1 LNYTG
6 PKIRLSRR
14 LGLALTPK
22 AEKYLERKPYPPGQ
36 HGFRRRRRLSNY
48 AQQLIEKQ
56 RLRLQYNVNEKQMR
70 NYFAAASRKKG
81 MAGENLV
88 QLLETRLDA
97 VVLRSRFSRTIYQA
111 RQVVVHRHVLVNGK
125 IVKSPSYRVRPGDT
139 VSVREKSRKLRCF
152 NEGVM
157 TTALPPYLNVDE
169 TGYTSELTH
178 IPARTEVPVV
188 CDVQLVVEF
197 YSR

>member
-14 LGLALTPK
+14 VGIALTPK
-22 AEKYLERKPYPPGQ
+22 AEKYLEKKPYPPGQ

-48 AQQLIEKQ
+48 GQQLVEKQ
-56 RLRLQYNVNEKQMR
+56 RLRLQYNISEKQMSG
-70 NYFAAASRKKG
+70 YFAKATRKKG
-81 MAGENLV
+81 QAGENLV

-97 VVLRSRFSRTIYQA
+97 IVLRSRFSRTIYQA
-111 RQVVVHRHVLVNGK
+111 RQVVTHRHILVNDK
-125 IVKSPSYRVRPGDT
+125 TVKSPSYRVKPGDK
-139 VSVREKSRKLRCF
+139 VSVRTRSRKMRCF

-157 TTALPPYLNVDE
+157 TTALPPYLVVDE
-169 TGYTSELTH
+169 TGYTSELTYV
-178 IPARTEVPVV
+178 PPRPEVPVV
-188 CDVQLVVEF
+188 CDVQLVVEY

>member
-1 LNYTG
+1 MKYNG
-6 PKIRLSRR
+6 PKVRLSRR
-14 LGLALTPK
+14 VGIALTPK
-22 AEKYLERKPYPPGQ
+22 ADKYLEKKPYPPGQ

-48 AQQLIEKQ
+48 GQQLIEKQ
-56 RLRLQYNVNEKQMR
+56 RLRLQYNISERQMR
-70 NYFAAASRKKG
+70 NYFIAASRRKG

-97 VVLRSRFSRTIYQA
+97 VVLRSRFARTIYQA
-111 RQVVVHRHVLVNGK
+111 RQVVTHRHILVNDK
-125 IVKSPSYRVRPGDT
+125 LVKSPSYRVKPGDK
-139 VSVREKSRKLRCF
+139 VSVRSHSRKLRCF

-169 TGYTSELTH
+169 TGYGSELTYA
-178 IPARTEVPVV
+178 PPRQEVPVV
-188 CDVQLVVEF
+188 CDVQLVVEY

>member
-1 LNYTG
+1 MKYNG

-22 AEKYLERKPYPPGQ
+22 ADKYLEKKPYPPGQ
-36 HGFRRRRRLSNY
+36 HGFRRRRRMSNY
-48 AQQLIEKQ
+48 GQQLLEKQ
-56 RLRLQYNVNEKQMR
+56 RLRLQYNISEKQMR
-70 NYFAAASRKKG
+70 KYFASAARKKG

-111 RQVVVHRHVLVNGK
+111 RQVVTHRHILVNGK
-125 IVKSPSYRVRPGDT
+125 TVKSPSYRVKPGDE
-139 VSVREKSRKLRCF
+139 VSVKDRSRKLRCF

-157 TTALPPYLNVDE
+157 TTALPPYLTVDDA
-169 TGYTSELTH
+169 GYTSELTH
-178 IPARTEVPVV
+178 VPPRPEVPVV
-188 CDVQLVVEF
+188 CDVQLVVEY

>member
-1 LNYTG
+1 MNYTG

-22 AEKYLERKPYPPGQ
+22 AEKYLEKKPYPPGM
-36 HGFRRRRRLSNY
+36 HGFRRRRRMSNY
-48 AQQLIEKQ
+48 GQQLIEKQ
-56 RLRLQYNVNEKQMR
+56 RLRLQYNISEKQMR
-70 NYFAAASRKKG
+70 NYYKTASRKKG

-88 QLLETRLDA
+88 QLLETRLDS

-111 RQVVVHRHVLVNGK
+111 RQVVTHRHVLVNDK
-125 IVKSPSYRVRPGDT
+125 IVKSPSYRVKPGDK
-139 VSVREKSRKLRCF
+139 VSVRTKSRKLRCF

-157 TTALPPYLNVDE
+157 TTALPAYLNVDE
-169 TGYTSELTH
+169 TGYTSELGYL
-178 IPARTEVPVV
+178 PPRTEVPVV
-188 CDVQLVVEF
+188 CDVQLVVEY

>member
-1 LNYTG
+1 MKYTG
-6 PKIRLSRR
+6 PKIRLSRKVSIP
-14 LGLALTPK
+14 LTPK
-22 AEKYLERKPYPPGQ
+22 ADKYLERKPYPPGQ

-48 AQQLIEKQ
+48 GQQLLEKQ
-56 RLRLQYNVNEKQMR
+56 RLRLQYNVSEKQMR
-70 NYFAAASRKKG
+70 NYFKAASRQKG

-88 QLLETRLDA
+88 QFLETRLDA

-111 RQVVVHRHVLVNGK
+111 RQVVTHRHVLVNGK
-125 IVKSPSYRVRPGDT
+125 VVRSPSYRVKPGDT
-139 VSVREKSRKLRCF
+139 VSVREPSRKLRCF

-157 TTALPPYLNVDE
+157 TTALPPYLDVDE
-169 TGYTSELTH
+169 TGYTATLTD
-178 IPARTEVPVV
+178 IPPRTDVPVV

>member
-22 AEKYLERKPYPPGQ
+22 AEKYLEKKPYPPGM
-36 HGFRRRRRLSNY
+36 HGFRRRRRMSNY
-48 AQQLIEKQ
+48 GQQLIEKQ
-56 RLRLQYNVNEKQMR
+56 RLRLQYNISEKQMR
-70 NYFAAASRKKG
+70 SYYKTASRKKG

-88 QLLETRLDA
+88 QLLETRLDS

-111 RQVVVHRHVLVNGK
+111 RQVVTHRHVLVNDK
-125 IVKSPSYRVRPGDT
+125 IVKSPSYRVKPGDK
-139 VSVREKSRKLRCF
+139 VSVRTKSRKLRCF

-157 TTALPPYLNVDE
+157 TTALPAYLNVDE
-169 TGYTSELTH
+169 TGYSSELGYL
-178 IPARTEVPVV
+178 PPRTEVPVV
-188 CDVQLVVEF
+188 CDVQLVVEY